1 MATKRSLLDGSD
13 GVVYVFADEVRTFYG
28 PGHFEDVYV
37 VTKGSELQY
46 VATLSLVTSMDLSSN
61 NLSGEIPKEL
71 TSLVELLSLNLSGNR
86 LTGMIPK
93 KTGDMKKLESLD
105 FSRNQLSG
113 EIPSSISSLT
123 FLSYLNLSF
132 NNLSGRIPTST
143 QLQSFNASCFI
154 GNKLCGPPVN
164 KDCTVNGVTPNNRN
178 EEGKGDRPEVD
189 WFYLCMAL
197 GFAVVHASNLD
208 PINK

>member
-1 MATKRSLLDGSD
+1 MATKISIGGMISYGGDNSYSRYGSA
-13 GVVYVFADEVRTFYG
+13 FL
-28 PGHFEDVYV
+28 EDDYV

-46 VATLSLVTSMDLSSN
+46 DGTLFLVKSMDLSSN
-61 NLSGEIPKEL
+61 SLSGEIPKEL
-71 TSLVELLSLNLSGNR
+71 SSLVGLKSLNLSRNC

-93 KTGDMKKLESLD
+93 KIGDMKLLESLD
-105 FSRNQLSG
+105 FSRNRLSG

-132 NNLSGRIPTST
+132 NNLSGLIPTST
-143 QLQSFNASCFI
+143 ELQSFNASCFI
-154 GNKLCGPPVN
+154 GNKLYGPPTS
-164 KDCTVNGVTPNNRN
+164 KDCTVNGVTPDNRN